1 MSATNVDLIPFLE
14 AGTHSE
20 DNSFDPRRVS
30 EHGEPSWLA
39 SYRFFLLGSWLNLL
53 LVCVPLSVISHLLGW
68 NAGLRFVFSF
78 FSLIPLAGLLGTAT
92 DQMSAKLGQTLAGLI
107 NASFG
112 NAVEAIIGIA
122 ALSQGRLRIVQTSM
136 LGSVLSNLL
145 LVFGSSLIAG
155 GLKFSEVKFDPTI
168 AQTSGSLMTL
178 TCIALVL
185 PAAYHYKAIGEIA
198 DSDQVDTAASKSV
211 NGVSQLSR
219 GTAILL
225 LAVYT
230 CYLLFQLKTHAFL
243 YNVDTSQEKRPHT
256 EALLPSEEDEKPEMN
271 VPAAVSALLLVTG
284 VTSFCA
290 SYLVASIEET
300 AERYGIPEQFIGTIL
315 LPIVSNA
322 ADHATA
328 VWMARK
334 NKMEITI
341 GICVGSSIQILAFV
355 VPFLVLVGWATRHDL
370 SLNFGGFET
379 ITLFVAVAFVQYLIQ
394 DGKSNYME
402 GVMLISLYFMIAL
415 SFWAS

>member
-1 MSATNVDLIPFLE
+1 MSATNVDLIPLLE

-20 DNSFDPRRVS
+20 DNSFDPRRIS

-122 ALSQGRLRIVQTSM
+122 ALLQGRLRIVQTSM

-168 AQTSGSLMTL
+168 AQTFT
-178 TCIALVL
+178 
-185 PAAYHYKAIGEIA
+185 YHYKAIGEIA
-198 DSDQVDTAASKSV
+198 DLDGVDTAAFKSV
-211 NGVSQLSR
+211 NGVSLLSR
-219 GTAILL
+219 GMAILL

-243 YNVDTSQEKRPHT
+243 YDVDTPQEKIPHT
-256 EALLPSEEDEKPEMN
+256 GALLPSEEDEKPEMN
-271 VPAAVSALLLVTG
+271 VPAAVSA
-284 VTSFCA
+284 
-290 SYLVASIEET
+290 YLVASIEET

-315 LPIVSNA
+315 LPIVASVPCPL
-322 ADHATA
+322 TRL
-328 VWMARK
+328 MILTR
-334 NKMEITI
+334 ITP
-341 GICVGSSIQILAFV
+341 VERRGSCHRCLDGTQEQDGDNHRHLRGQLDF
-355 VPFLVLVGWATRHDL
+355 PFLVLVGWA
-370 SLNFGGFET
+370 
-379 ITLFVAVAFVQYLIQ
+379 
-394 DGKSNYME
+394 
-402 GVMLISLYFMIAL
+402 
-415 SFWAS
+415 